1 MAASEM
7 IGGWYGVGALNLC
20 MLVVA
25 SSGCMKY
32 RELETID
39 FDAI

>member
-1 MAASEM
+1 M
-7 IGGWYGVGALNLC
+7 IGGWYGGGALILY

-25 SSGCMKY
+25 SSGCMKCS
-32 RELETID
+32 ELGTID